1 MYFNHTSE
9 YRVLLLY
16 LFILA
21 FAHDTGAYI
30 IGSLFGKHK
39 IWPSISPKKT
49 WEGFI
54 GGYVFALIGMKTL
67 LWEKGVTKSWSF
79 VLIFAL
85 WTCFLVFLGDI
96 FESKLKRRADIK
108 DSGNLLPG
116 HGGFLDRFDGILF
129 AVFFFYFLRDWL
141 VIVLR

>member
-1 MYFNHTSE
+1 
-9 YRVLLLY
+9 
-16 LFILA
+16 
-21 FAHDTGAYI
+21 
-30 IGSLFGKHK
+30 
-39 IWPSISPKKT
+39 
-49 WEGFI
+49 
-54 GGYVFALIGMKTL
+54 
-67 LWEKGVTKSWSF
+67 
-79 VLIFAL
+79 
-85 WTCFLVFLGDI
+85 LGDI